1 MKKKMIIIW
10 AAVAAVISGLAVYI
24 LHRKRKDNNA
34 SSSTR
39 GEAVEPFSFDD
50 MPGAVVTPNSPSE
63 NRPVV
68 VNLKDRSWWTENKSM
83 FWEALIVVSII
94 IAVVFLSY
102 FTNNVYED
110 KVNVTKTEEAIK
122 IEREDSLLNA
132 EKEFLQ
138 QQTLKIN
145 LDIDTIKTNTKI
157 ISNRGSKT
165 KRKEK

>member
-1 MKKKMIIIW
+1 MKKKMMIIGV
-10 AAVAAVISGLAVYI
+10 AVAAVVSGLAVYI
-24 LHRKRKDNNA
+24 LQRKRKDNMA

-50 MPGAVVTPNSPSE
+50 MPDKVVTPDAPNE

-68 VNLKDRSWWTENKSM
+68 VKLEDRSWWTENKSL
-83 FWEALIVVSII
+83 FWETIIVVCIV
-94 IAVVFLSY
+94 IAVVALSF
-102 FTNNVYED
+102 FTNKVYED
-110 KVNVTKTEEAIK
+110 KVSVTRAEEAIK
-122 IEREDSLLNA
+122 NEREDSLLKA

-138 QQTLKIN
+138 QQSLKIS

-157 ISNRGSKT
+157 ISNRVSKT